1 MRTLLGIV
9 VAALALALLPMSSA
23 SAGPGGGRDWE
34 RVDVG
39 SDESLRGLAAVDRRT
54 AWVSGSNGGVW
65 RTTNGGKSW
74 TDVRPPDTAGLQF
87 RDVEAW
93 DAKRAQVLAIGEG
106 EASRIYRTVDGG
118 KTWTETFRSAEPTAF
133 YDCMAF
139 FPGGKR
145 GLAMSDPVDGKFR
158 IIETR
163 DSGRSWQIV
172 PNDGMPAAVA
182 GEFAFAASGTCLVT
196 AGSRDVWL
204 ASGGGASRIFHSRD
218 RGHTWTVTDAPIP
231 ATPAGGVFSL
241 SFRNPQQGVAV
252 GGDFEAPDNGVDA
265 SGWTRDGRRW
275 NGGGDL
281 SGYRSGV
288 DWVYGA
294 RSTLIA
300 VGPTG
305 TDVSRD
311 AGRTWRP
318 LSDTGFHAVQC
329 VRRACWASG
338 GAGAVGVLR

>member
-1 MRTLLGIV
+1 MRTLLGV
-9 VAALALALLPMSSA
+9 LVAALALSLLPATA
-23 SAGPGGGRDWE
+23 SAGGHGLAREWD

-65 RTTNGGKSW
+65 KTTNSGRTW
-74 TDVRPPDTAGLQF
+74 TDVRPPDTAGLLF

-118 KTWTETFRSAEPTAF
+118 RTWTETFRSAEPTAF

-139 FPGGKR
+139 FPGGKH

-158 IIETR
+158 IIETH
-163 DSGRSWQIV
+163 DFGRSWQIV

-196 AGSRDVWL
+196 AGSRDAWL

-218 RGHTWTVTDAPIP
+218 RGHTWTVVNAPIP

-241 SFRNPQQGVAV
+241 AFRNPRKGVAV

-265 SGWTRDGRRW
+265 SGWTRDGMGW
-275 NGGGDL
+275 HGGGDL

-288 DWVYGA
+288 SWVYEA
-294 RSTLIA
+294 RSTLVA

-305 TDVSRD
+305 TDVTRD
-311 AGRTWRP
+311 GGRTWTA
-318 LSDTGFHAVQC
+318 LNDTGFHAVQC
-329 VRRACWASG
+329 VPRACWASG
-338 GAGAVGVLR
+338 AAGAVGLLD